1 MIRLFNLDLKLCENP
16 YAGDNNNYYIKIVI
30 GTLPRCFK
38 EVNMQRVYEYKN
50 GSIHVTLPES
60 CDREKLR
67 KVTEEFL
74 KKVISGGKKNDNS
87 DTSRNLREK

>member
-1 MIRLFNLDLKLCENP
+1 MIRLFNLDLKFRENP

-30 GTLPRCFK
+30 GTCPGAYS
-38 EVNMQRVYEYKN
+38 EVNMERIYEYKN
-50 GSIHVTLPES
+50 GTIYVTLPET

-74 KKVISGGKKNDNS
+74 KKVIYGGRTNGHS
-87 DTSRNLREK
+87 DTRKNFRKQ